1 MSDMKRILIVDDNLM
16 MRKLIRNIFAN
27 EEYDIVEAENGSEGL
42 EIAKNHNIDLVITD
56 IIMPVMEGLELIMHL
71 KRDFPGIKII
81 AISGGKPYYLY
92 MAKKLG
98 IEKIFTKPLDLHQ
111 FLNAVKKL
119 IHFPKSGIISRS
131 ASA

>member
-1 MSDMKRILIVDDNLM
+1 MPAMKRILIVDDNLM
-16 MRKLIRNIFAN
+16 MRKLIRNIFTH
-27 EEYDIVEAENGSEGL
+27 EEYVIEEAENGIEGL
-42 EIAKNHNIDLVITD
+42 EIARKQDIDLVITD

-98 IEKIFTKPLDLHQ
+98 IEGIFTKPLNLHQ
-111 FLNAVKKL
+111 FLGAVKKL
-119 IHFPKSGIISRS
+119 IQFPKKGIISRS
-131 ASA
+131 A

>member
-1 MSDMKRILIVDDNLM
+1 MAIMKRILIVDDNLM
-16 MRKLIRNIFAN
+16 MRKLIRNIFIN
-27 EEYDIVEAENGSEGL
+27 EEYEIVEAENGSEGL
-42 EIAKNHNIDLVITD
+42 EMAKKYNIDLVITD

-98 IEKIFTKPLDLHQ
+98 IEKIFTKPLNLHQ
-111 FLNAVKKL
+111 FLSVVKKL
-119 IHFPKSGIISRS
+119 IQFPGSGVIRRS